1 MPYFMF
7 QWTYTDT
14 AVQAMLNKPQD
25 RPGELRKAVQA
36 FGGKVH
42 QFFFTVGAFDGLAI
56 VEFPDNESCAACRL
70 TLTGSGAN
78 RALTTTILLSP
89 AEGQSAMQKAR
100 GTQTGYQPP
109 VDYGGVD
116 FGGVG

>member
-1 MPYFMF
+1 MP
-7 QWTYTDT
+7 QS
-14 AVQAMLNKPQD
+14 
-25 RPGELRKAVQA
+25 RPCSTSPRIAPGNCARPSRPSAA
-36 FGGKVH
+36 RCH

-100 GTQTGYQPP
+100 GTQTGYQSPVNYGG
-109 VDYGGVD
+109 VDYGG
-116 FGGVG
+116 FG

>member
-42 QFFFTVGAFDGLAI
+42 QFFFTVGASTAW
-56 VEFPDNESCAACRL
+56 PSSNSPTTRAAP
-70 TLTGSGAN
+70 
-78 RALTTTILLSP
+78 P
-89 AEGQSAMQKAR
+89 AG
-100 GTQTGYQPP
+100 
-109 VDYGGVD
+109 
-116 FGGVG
+116 